1 MAKDI
6 FRKFPNKYESLIKDL
21 CSKLLEYYEPEA
33 KASIIW
39 IVGEYAEKIE
49 DSEKI
54 IDGFA
59 DSFLEDPDKV
69 KLQTLTAAVKLFLK
83 KPEEGEDVIQ
93 RILKLAT
100 EESDNPDLRDRAYI
114 YWRMLSTSPQN
125 TKYVVLGEK
134 PNLADD
140 SYNTYD
146 NALVSSLISSMS
158 TLSSIYHKTP
168 EEIASQQKKVPA
180 AVPGSATPPA
190 SRNEEEEK
198 EEPEPKED
206 KKPSKKPKRKESPEE
221 VVAP

>member
-6 FRKFPNKYESLIKDL
+6 FRKFPNKYEALIKDL
-21 CSKLLEYYEPEA
+21 AAKTLEYYEPDA
-33 KASIIW
+33 RASIIW
-39 IVGEYAEKIE
+39 IVGEYAEKITE
-49 DSEKI
+49 SEKI
-54 IDGFA
+54 IDNFA

-93 RILKLAT
+93 RVLKLAT
-100 EESDNPDLRDRAYI
+100 EEADNPDLRDRAYI

-125 TKYVVLGEK
+125 AKYVVLGEK

-146 NALVSSLISSMS
+146 NELVSSLISQIS

-168 EEIASQQKKVPA
+168 EDILA
-180 AVPGSATPPA
+180 AQRGVKPPQV
-190 SRNEEEEK
+190 SSTSNKREEEEK
-198 EEPEPKED
+198 GE
-206 KKPSKKPKRKESPEE
+206 EE
-221 VVAP
+221 VSPP